1 MKDQGRTLSKAE
13 QKRKEQFDIKVEELA
28 KEGYEKSDLTIGVV
42 KANILAVIIAIPVI
56 ILMVVIYL
64 AVNPPQ
70 SMLGGRL
77 NLAFAPLII
86 FPSFI
91 LLTVLHEL
99 IHGATWAIFAKEHF
113 KSISFGVIWAMLTP
127 YCTCNELLKKWQYI
141 IGAIMPTIFV
151 GFLPAVFAI
160 LYNNP
165 TLLFISMIMVA
176 GGGGDAII
184 ATKLLM
190 YRPKSTECMYMDHPY
205 ECGMVVFEKK

>member
-42 KANILAVIIAIPVI
+42 KANILAVIISIPVI

-77 NLAFAPLII
+77 NLAFAPLIV
-86 FPSFI
+86 FPSFLI
-91 LLTVLHEL
+91 LTVIHEL

-151 GFLPAVFAI
+151 GFLPAVIAI

-165 TLLFISMIMVA
+165 TLFFISIIMVA

>member
-77 NLAFAPLII
+77 NLVFTPLI
-86 FPSFI
+86 FI

-160 LYNNP
+160 LYHNP

-190 YRPKSTECMYMDHPY
+190 YRPKSIECMYMDHPY

>member
-160 LYNNP
+160 LYHNP

-184 ATKLLM
+184 AAKLLM
-190 YRPKSTECMYMDHPY
+190 YRPKSIECMYMDHPY

>member
-160 LYNNP
+160 LYHNP

-176 GGGGDAII
+176 GGGCDAII
-184 ATKLLM
+184 AAKLLM
-190 YRPKSTECMYMDHPY
+190 YRPKSIECMYMDHPY

>member
-77 NLAFAPLII
+77 NLVFTPLI
-86 FPSFI
+86 FI

-160 LYNNP
+160 LYHNP

-176 GGGGDAII
+176 GGGCDAII
-184 ATKLLM
+184 AAKLLM
-190 YRPKSTECMYMDHPY
+190 YRPKSIESMYMDHPY

>member
-190 YRPKSTECMYMDHPY
+190 YRPKSIECMYMDHPY
-205 ECGMVVFEKK
+205 ECGVVVFEKK

>member
-77 NLAFAPLII
+77 NLVFTPLII

-160 LYNNP
+160 LYHNP

-176 GGGGDAII
+176 GGGCDAII
-184 ATKLLM
+184 AAKLLM
-190 YRPKSTECMYMDHPY
+190 YRPKSIECMYMDHPY